1 MCNVYRATFL
11 FQFAQNPFVLYDK
24 DIRKGHGIMGGESMK
39 IQESGENYLETILML
54 KKRIGQVRSIDIVRE
69 MDFSK
74 PTVSVAMKRFRE
86 NGYITVDGDGFITL
100 TEKGQEIAE
109 RIYERHEV
117 IAEILMRLGVPEET
131 AYEDS
136 CRIEH
141 DLSDETFSR
150 IKEHYYQHVKKETK

>member
-1 MCNVYRATFL
+1 
-11 FQFAQNPFVLYDK
+11 
-24 DIRKGHGIMGGESMK
+24 MK

-86 NGYITVDGDGFITL
+86 NGYITVDRDGFITL

-117 IAEILMRLGVPEET
+117 IAEILMRLGVPEKT